1 MSAADH
7 VKPSLGL
14 PELIA
19 IGVGGM
25 IGGGIFSV
33 LGIAV
38 GIAGHAAPLAFA
50 LGGVIA
56 ILAGYSYV
64 TLALAYRDDGAS
76 FTYLERAFPKH
87 QNIAGVMGW
96 TIVVG
101 YIGTL
106 SLYAFTFGA
115 YGADLFGSADSNT
128 VRLFLSISVLLV
140 FLVVNLRGAR
150 TSGLTED
157 LIVYTKIALLAL
169 VGAFAVSTVR
179 VERMMPLFDEG
190 AGSVFIAG
198 ATVFV
203 AFEGF
208 QLITNAVIETKDA
221 TKNIPRGIYASII
234 ITTVIYLL
242 LALVAVGS
250 LSQAEL
256 VEAKEYALAAAA
268 RPALGKAG
276 TVIVGLAA
284 LLATSSAIN
293 ATAFGA
299 SRLMAQIATERMLPR
314 AFSFRRRTSDV
325 PEFAIVVFIALGVVF
340 TSLGTLDIIATFSSL
355 TFLLVSLGVGVANFR
370 LRATTR
376 ANPALIL
383 AGLAVVAV
391 TIALLLW
398 HMWTKE
404 RDLFYSVAGLYAV
417 ILIGELGFS
426 QRRVL
431 FRGRA

>member
-1 MSAADH
+1 MNDAPRPA
-7 VKPSLGL
+7 PSLGL
-14 PELIA
+14 WELVA

-56 ILAGYSYV
+56 VLAGYSYV
-64 TLALAYRDDGAS
+64 KLALAYRDDGAS
-76 FTYLERAFPKH
+76 FTYLERAFPKAPH
-87 QNIAGVMGW
+87 IAGVMGW
-96 TIVVG
+96 IIVVG

-106 SLYAFTFGA
+106 SLYAYTFGA
-115 YGADLFGSADSNT
+115 YGADLFGSADSGV
-128 VRLFLSISVLLV
+128 VRRFLSIGVLLV

-157 LIVYTKIALLAL
+157 LIVYSKIALLAL
-169 VGAFAVSTVR
+169 VGAFAMRSVR
-179 VERMMPLFDEG
+179 VERLTPIFDEG

-208 QLITNAVIETKDA
+208 QLITNAVIETKNP
-221 TKNIPRGIYASII
+221 THNIPRGIYASIV
-234 ITTVIYLL
+234 ITTTIYVL
-242 LALVAVGS
+242 LAVVAVGS
-250 LSQAEL
+250 LSQSEL

-268 RPALGKAG
+268 RPALGEAG

-299 SRLMAQIATERMLPR
+299 SRLMSQIATERMLPR
-314 AFSFRRRTSDV
+314 AFSFRRRDSDT
-325 PEFAIVVFIALGVVF
+325 PEIAIVVFIGLGIVF

-355 TFLLVSLGVGVANFR
+355 TFLLVSFGVGVANLR

-376 ANPALIL
+376 ANPGLIL

-404 RDLFYSVAGLYAV
+404 RDLFYSVAGLYAA
-417 ILIGELGFS
+417 ILVGEIGFTKRGL
-426 QRRVL
+426 L